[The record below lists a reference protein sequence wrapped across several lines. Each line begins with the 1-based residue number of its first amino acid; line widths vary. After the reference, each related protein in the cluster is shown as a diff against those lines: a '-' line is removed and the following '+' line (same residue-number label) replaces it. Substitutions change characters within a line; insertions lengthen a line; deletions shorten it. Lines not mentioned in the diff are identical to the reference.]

1 MRGLWGAAGIRCAA
15 ELGNLTNAF
24 TVFFGGTGLA
34 VLFLA
39 VLFGLLFLLAK
50 QIAKHWDFPEEP
62 DETEPETA
70 GPWKSHPFYPVCKR
84 ARAAYLVLCFDEVLK
99 AAGQDLERWKWMRN
113 ELWSVTRRPEEEWA
127 ARVCDLL
134 PAETAFAPTY
144 EELLELRRESPYP
157 EYSFNAAEWKYF
169 HSLYNSID
177 ENAME
182 QLAFVLSQM
191 ADIILDD
198 CGDGETPYTP
208 DSLRFIDETQ
218 DYLKSH
224 NIPLPNDENAL
235 AHLMK
240 QRNPHSGKPFDPPF
254 KLS

>member
-1 MRGLWGAAGIRCAA
+1 MRGLWGTAGIRCAA
-15 ELGNLTNAF
+15 ELGNLTDAF

-113 ELWSVTRRPEEEWA
+113 ELWSVTKRPEEEWA

-157 EYSFNAAEWKYF
+157 E
-169 HSLYNSID
+169 
-177 ENAME
+177 
-182 QLAFVLSQM
+182 
-191 ADIILDD
+191 
-198 CGDGETPYTP
+198 
-208 DSLRFIDETQ
+208 
-218 DYLKSH
+218 
-224 NIPLPNDENAL
+224 
-235 AHLMK
+235 
-240 QRNPHSGKPFDPPF
+240 
-254 KLS
+254 